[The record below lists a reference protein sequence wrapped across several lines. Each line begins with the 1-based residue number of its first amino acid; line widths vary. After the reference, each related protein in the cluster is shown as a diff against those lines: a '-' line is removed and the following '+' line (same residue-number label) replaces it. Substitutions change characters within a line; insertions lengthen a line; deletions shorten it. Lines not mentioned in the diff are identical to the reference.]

1 MSKSKIYGDGD
12 GDYDQ
17 NDGGG
22 CNDDDDHG
30 NDGDDNVDDK
40 AAEANLCGG
49 GQIIIRR
56 GPLLFQLLY
65 VSDDDD
71 VGDGNDGGDGDDVTL
86 S

>member
-1 MSKSKIYGDGD
+1 MSESKIYSDDD

-56 GPLLFQLLY
+56 GP
-65 VSDDDD
+65 VSSSYL
-71 VGDGNDGGDGDDVTL
+71 VEIMRTMIMMKLKMVTNL
-86 S
+86 ITEP